1 MDGGNEAPNYAG
13 DVALVTEGEW
23 AGWNWFPGGDP
34 FEDIAGPFY
43 WRADPDGARRCAFR
57 AEPKHMN
64 GGAFMHGGCIMTFAD
79 YCLFVAAHDVIAG
92 SHAVTASFNG
102 DFVGKARAG
111 DLIEGTVEVV
121 KAGRSMVFLRGM
133 IATGGQP
140 IMSFSAV
147 LKKTGPRGG

>member
-1 MDGGNEAPNYAG
+1 
-13 DVALVTEGEW
+13 
-23 AGWNWFPGGDP
+23 
-34 FEDIAGPFY
+34 
-43 WRADPDGARRCAFR
+43 
-57 AEPKHMN
+57 
-64 GGAFMHGGCIMTFAD
+64 MHGGCLMTFAD
-79 YCLFVAAHDVIAG
+79 YCLFVAGHAAIAG

-111 DLIEGTVEVV
+111 DLIEGTAEVV
-121 KAGRSMVFLRGM
+121 KAGRSLVFLRGM